1 MIEITINGE
10 KYIKVFV
17 EIEWSGGIHGTSRR
31 LIAKTPMAEGVKAEV
46 GDDIQFAFE
55 GSDVLFIGRI
65 FQITKSA
72 NSENIEIMAYDN
84 SIYLNKNKFV
94 KNYFNRSPSE
104 IVKELCAELQLP
116 VGTLPP
122 DKVKCTF
129 PAINK
134 SAYEIILIAYTIQ
147 HNKDR
152 KIYSIVSR
160 DGKIEVIEQGTALD
174 VNLDGEKDLTD
185 AKYIQSIENMV
196 NQVVVYKTE
205 RKKNQILDKVE
216 NAEDKKKYG
225 IFQNVIEYNK
235 DMNNIFN
242 AKDMLKGL
250 ESKAPVD
257 AIGDVDVISG
267 FNIGITENKTGLV
280 GNFLVGEDSHH
291 FSNGEHKMHLELNF
305 ENVMD
310 KIDWD
315 KKEKQK
321 SKSKK
326 KKGKK
331 KVWSVVEGEGWIYE

>member
-1 MIEITINGE
+1 MLMIEITINGE
-10 KYIKVFV
+10 KYIRVFTEV
-17 EIEWSGGIHGTSRR
+17 EWSGGIHGTSRR
-31 LIAKTPMAEGVKAEV
+31 LVCKTPMAEKVKAEV
-46 GDDIQFAFE
+46 GDNIEFAFE
-55 GSDVLFIGRI
+55 GSDTLFTGRI
-65 FQITKSA
+65 FKIEKSA
-72 NSENIEIMAYDN
+72 SGENINITGYDN

-129 PAINK
+129 PAISK

-147 HNKDR
+147 HRKDG

-160 DGKIEVIEQGTALD
+160 DGKIEVVEQGTALD

-185 AKYIQSIENMV
+185 VKYIQSIENMV

-205 RKKNQILDKVE
+205 KKKNQIIDKVE

-242 AKDMLKGL
+242 ARDMLKGL
-250 ESKAPVD
+250 ESEAPID
-257 AIGDVDVISG
+257 AIGDIDVVSG

-280 GNFLVGEDSHH
+280 GNFLVGEDSHR
-291 FSNGEHKMHLELNF
+291 FTNGEHKMHLGLKF

-310 KIDWD
+310 KIEWE
-315 KKEKQK
+315 KKGKQ
-321 SKSKK
+321 KSKK
-326 KKGKK
+326 KKKGRSYDNIER
-331 KVWSVVEGEGWIYE
+331 VTVYE